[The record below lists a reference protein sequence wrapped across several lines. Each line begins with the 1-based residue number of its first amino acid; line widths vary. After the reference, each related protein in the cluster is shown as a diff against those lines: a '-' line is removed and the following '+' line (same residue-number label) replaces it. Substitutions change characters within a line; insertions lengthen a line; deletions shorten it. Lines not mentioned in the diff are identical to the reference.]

1 MPSAIYPISV
11 ESAWCPVVC
20 VVHCLVL
27 WLCVINGKAPLDDLS
42 SINYKSIQCE
52 KKDKKLLQGKLR
64 LNDNW
69 LSIESISR

>member
-1 MPSAIYPISV
+1 
-11 ESAWCPVVC
+11 
-20 VVHCLVL
+20 
-27 WLCVINGKAPLDDLS
+27 VINGKAPLDDLS